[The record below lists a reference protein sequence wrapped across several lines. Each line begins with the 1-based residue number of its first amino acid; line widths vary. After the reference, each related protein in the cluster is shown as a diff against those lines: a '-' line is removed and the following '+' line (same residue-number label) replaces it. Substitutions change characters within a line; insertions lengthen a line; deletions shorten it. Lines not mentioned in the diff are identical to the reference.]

1 MPLSSVLPFPGP
13 LRALRAQLAPLAV
26 PGNDVRSGGP
36 TSMFDSAGALG
47 VTVEVPESEQGALAL
62 HAHLAS
68 SAEVSAMLVV
78 DPAGVWAHGM
88 MQALS
93 DATGS
98 PVDRLRVHSRGGLQ
112 IRAVVDETLLPAGN
126 GPHRL
131 VRCLHGDKKPSDRRA
146 IFAALLSHSQICAVL
161 IGPMPSIEATALV
174 EEMHRLANLPC
185 SANTRWLFYLGAD
198 HRGLEEQIEALS
210 WPEKPSL
217 LHARPLNRS
226 VTTVWNSL
234 YEAWVGVA
242 P

>member
-1 MPLSSVLPFPGP
+1 
-13 LRALRAQLAPLAV
+13 
-26 PGNDVRSGGP
+26 
-36 TSMFDSAGALG
+36 
-47 VTVEVPESEQGALAL
+47 
-62 HAHLAS
+62 
-68 SAEVSAMLVV
+68 MLVV
-78 DPAGVWAHGM
+78 DPAGVWAQGM

-131 VRCLHGDKKPSDRRA
+131 VRCLHGDAKASERRA

-161 IGPMPSIEATALV
+161 IGPMPSLEATALV
-174 EEMHRLANLPC
+174 DEMHRLANLPC

-210 WPEKPSL
+210 WPVSPAL

-234 YEAWVGVA
+234 YESWVGVA

>member
-1 MPLSSVLPFPGP
+1 
-13 LRALRAQLAPLAV
+13 
-26 PGNDVRSGGP
+26 
-36 TSMFDSAGALG
+36 MFDSAGALG

-68 SAEVSAMLVV
+68 SPEVSSMLVV
-78 DPAGVWAHGM
+78 DPAGSWAHGM

-98 PVDRLRVHSRGGLQ
+98 PIDRLRVHSRGGLQ
-112 IRAVVDETLLPAGN
+112 VRAVVDETLLPAGN

-131 VRCLHGDKKPSDRRA
+131 VRCLHGDGSATEQRA
-146 IFAALLSHSQICAVL
+146 VFTTLLSHSQICAVL
-161 IGPMPSIEATALV
+161 VGPMPSLDATALV
-174 EEMHRLANLPC
+174 EEMNRLANLPC

-198 HRGLEEQIEALS
+198 HRGLEEQIEKLS
-210 WPEKPSL
+210 WPAMPAL

-234 YEAWVGVA
+234 YEAWVGA
-242 P
+242 PA

>member
-1 MPLSSVLPFPGP
+1 
-13 LRALRAQLAPLAV
+13 
-26 PGNDVRSGGP
+26 
-36 TSMFDSAGALG
+36 
-47 VTVEVPESEQGALAL
+47 
-62 HAHLAS
+62 
-68 SAEVSAMLVV
+68 MLVV

-131 VRCLHGDKKPSDRRA
+131 VRCLHGDAKQSDRRA
-146 IFAALLSHSQICAVL
+146 IFTALLSHSQICAVL

-174 EEMHRLANLPC
+174 EEVHRLANLPC
-185 SANTRWLFYLGAD
+185 SAHTRWLFYLGAD
-198 HRGLEEQIEALS
+198 HRGLEEQIEALA
-210 WPEKPSL
+210 WPTMPAL

-234 YEAWVGVA
+234 YEAWLGVA